1 MTRSQLIAVIA
12 KKAKM
17 SKKAVEEVIVAAF
30 DEMTHS
36 LQKGEKVV
44 VSNFGT
50 FYVSKVKDKQV
61 VPFGD
66 DKKRQVIKAHKVVNF
81 RVGKTLKQ
89 QVW

>member
-1 MTRSQLIAVIA
+1 MTRSQLVAVIA

-17 SKKAVEEVIVAAF
+17 SKKAVEEVIVATF

-36 LQKGEKVV
+36 LKKGEKVV
-44 VSNFGT
+44 ISNFGT

-66 DKKRQVIKAHKVVNF
+66 LKRRQVIKAHKVVNF
-81 RVGKTLKQ
+81 RVGKTLKEE
-89 QVW
+89 VW